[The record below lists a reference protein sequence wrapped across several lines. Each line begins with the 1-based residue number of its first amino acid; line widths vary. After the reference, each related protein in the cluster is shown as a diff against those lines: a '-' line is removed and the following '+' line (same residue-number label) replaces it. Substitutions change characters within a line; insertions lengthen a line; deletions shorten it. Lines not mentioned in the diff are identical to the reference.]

1 VERRLR
7 REEVMTIKVL
17 RERGVSQR
25 AIARQLGVPENAVR
39 YRLQRL
45 AKQARDRRADQVSS
59 VASHAEAVAHWMAS
73 AGAGGMNGLALY
85 EWLVSEHR
93 FAGSYK
99 AVQRFVRAQYPKP
112 RLRVRRRVE
121 TPPGAQA
128 QADWAE
134 YPGVEVG
141 GERVDLS
148 AFHLVLSHARYEAV
162 VWSVRQDELAWLAVH
177 NAALTR
183 LGGVPAVIRVDN
195 PKTAIAWG
203 AGPWG
208 VVNERY
214 AAYARAMRFHVDA
227 TRPRAPQE
235 KGKVERRVLAQRVGF
250 DPYREAWRDLAAL
263 QARSDESVGAS
274 ARRRICPA
282 TGLSV
287 WESFQAEQKLLTP
300 LPEFLPEPFDR
311 VAQRRVSREATVS
324 FEGRTYSVP
333 FRFADQVLEV
343 RGCTA
348 TVQMWAEGACV
359 TSHPR
364 RTRWRLVIDPRHYEG
379 VSTERVEAP
388 VPLGRMGRRMQEIL
402 ALAPERRPIDQYAAY
417 AEVAR

>member
-1 VERRLR
+1 
-7 REEVMTIKVL
+7 
-17 RERGVSQR
+17 
-25 AIARQLGVPENAVR
+25 
-39 YRLQRL
+39 
-45 AKQARDRRADQVSS
+45 
-59 VASHAEAVAHWMAS
+59 
-73 AGAGGMNGLALY
+73 MNGFALY
-85 EWLVSEHR
+85 EWLVAEHG

-214 AAYARAMRFHVDA
+214 AAYARALRFHVDA

-263 QARSDESVGAS
+263 QGRTDEAVAAS
-274 ARRRICPA
+274 ARRRLCPA

-300 LPEFLPEPFDR
+300 LPECLPEPFDR
-311 VAQRRVSREATVS
+311 VAQRRVSREATLS

-333 FRFADQVLEV
+333 FRFADQVVEV

-348 TVQMWAEGACV
+348 TVQMWAEGAIV
-359 TSHPR
+359 ASHPR
-364 RTRWRLVIDPRHYEG
+364 HTRWRLVIDPRHYEG
-379 VSTERVEAP
+379 TSTERVEAP